1 MNPAK
6 LKLSQIYTTSIIW
19 AVLPLLMMVLFWFK
33 IIYSLPLTILGVC
46 AAYKV
51 IRNIRRS
58 SESEYI
64 SLDWQ
69 VGVVLFLIVIW
80 MILVGIGGFFL
91 QEQWDNGYRNAVL
104 EVLVRQPWPVVNITA
119 TEFSYL
125 NYYFAYWLPS
135 AFIGKIFSSYDAS
148 QIALYIYSYIGLSL
162 TALMV
167 MHVCKRRYLIVG
179 VLLFLFNG
187 CDILS
192 SIILRFILKWYE
204 GSFVAA
210 YIIGDPSVL
219 YLCRFI
225 YNQGIPAMVILMLI
239 YVNKSHTGMLLFF
252 FAMLFCMAPLICLPL
267 TPIIGYALL
276 KNFKSSITV
285 ENVYGFLSCL
295 LISVLFC
302 GNSQGTTIHTVFQS
316 EFQAY
321 QIIVFILVWFIF
333 SIGIFLPFIW
343 NDVAH
348 DRIFWWLI
356 ITTILCSLPV
366 PQNGMF
372 DYGWKC
378 TTAISLY
385 VMLKVLK
392 KVAFVEWP
400 LSDLKS
406 KLFIA
411 VIAIGV
417 MSNCF
422 IYKSMI
428 DQYILYFQGH
438 RDEVGRSKILIGKI
452 FENDNTRCYYN
463 FVTDKETIYSLYFM
477 PRHDKI
483 EEYEE

>member
-1 MNPAK
+1 MNSAK

-19 AVLPLLMMVLFWFK
+19 ALLPILMMVLFWFK
-33 IIYSLPLTILGVC
+33 IIYSLPLTILGIYAV
-46 AAYKV
+46 YKV
-51 IRNIRRS
+51 VRKIISN
-58 SESEYI
+58 SEGEYI

-69 VGVVLFLIVIW
+69 VITVLLLIPIW

-91 QEQWDNGYRNAVL
+91 QEQWDNGFRNAVL

-119 TEFSYL
+119 TGFSYL
-125 NYYFAYWLPS
+125 NYYFAYWLPA
-135 AFIGKIFSSYDAS
+135 AFIGKIFSSYEAS
-148 QIALYIYSYIGLSL
+148 QIALYLYSYLGLSL
-162 TALMV
+162 TSLMV
-167 MHVCKRRYLIVG
+167 MHICKRRYLIVG

-192 SIILRFILKWYE
+192 SIILRFILKWYD

-225 YNQGIPAMVILMLI
+225 YNQGIPAMVILMLM
-239 YVNKSHTGMLLFF
+239 YVNKAHADMLLFF
-252 FAMLFCMAPLICLPL
+252 FAPLFCMAPLISLPL
-267 TPIIGYALL
+267 APIIGYALL
-276 KNFKSSITV
+276 KNFKCSITA

-295 LISVLFC
+295 LISIIFC
-302 GNSQGTTIHTVFQS
+302 GNSQGTTLHTVFQS
-316 EFQAY
+316 GFPAY

-343 NDVAH
+343 KETAH
-348 DRIFWWLI
+348 DKIFWWLI
-356 ITTILCSLPV
+356 ITTIICSLPV
-366 PQNGMF
+366 PPNGMF

-385 VMLKVLK
+385 VMLKVLR
-392 KVAFVEWP
+392 KVASLGWP

-438 RDEVGRSKILIGKI
+438 RDDVGRSKILIGKI
-452 FENDNTRCYYN
+452 FDNDTRCYYN

-477 PRHDKI
+477 PRQEKI
-483 EEYEE
+483 EVYEE